1 MKKIVL
7 FIALIIVGL
16 GLNAQ
21 AVGDVTTIDY
31 DGYSL
36 EFKVTSV
43 EPYKC
48 EVRCSNYPQTYT
60 SIIIPSE
67 VEIGNY
73 VCSVTDIGE
82 GAFENCTNLTS
93 IELPKTITY
102 IGYRAFIGCSNM
114 IGLRCYAEEVP
125 ETHWLNPFDSP
136 ANINIQVPEQ
146 SVREYNETY
155 PWAHYCV
162 THIHTYFIN
171 GETTID
177 YGDYS
182 LFFSATSIEP
192 AECMFDGVSIH
203 NTSVSITIPST
214 VTIDGIEYK
223 VTSIGYHAIYE
234 DSHVTEIV
242 IPNTVTYIAKNAIN
256 AWKLSHLEI
265 PNSVTYIG
273 NEAFYNCSSLISI
286 EIPSSV
292 TYIGRNPFSASLTS
306 IVVEKGNPIYD
317 SRENCNAIIETSSNT
332 LITGCQNTLIPK
344 TVTTIGN
351 GAFYHCSNLT
361 RIDIPSSVTTIG
373 SSAFFYCSKLK
384 SIRCYSESVPQ
395 TANTAFDY
403 VPSDMQIQV
412 PEQSKG
418 LYREASPW
426 NKYTII
432 KIYPYHYGEKYVVE
446 EYDGYSLRF
455 ELNPATEKIEVCC
468 ETKPS
473 LPTSVTIPLHVTI
486 DNVEYAVTDIQNA
499 AFQNCSNITSVD
511 IPNTVTTIGSSAF
524 AYCTKL
530 KSIRCY
536 SESVPQTANTAFDNV
551 PSDMQIQVPEQS
563 KGLYR
568 EASPWNKY
576 TIIKIYP
583 YHYGEKYVV
592 EEYDGYSLRFE
603 LNPATEKIEVCCETK
618 PSLPTSVTIPL
629 HVTIDNVE
637 YAVTDIQNAA
647 FQNCSNITSVDIPNT
662 VTTIGSSA
670 FEGCSNLT
678 SIKLPEGIT
687 DVRDNTFNGCSSL
700 KRVELLSQAPV
711 VFHSGS
717 LSACSSLR
725 GIRLHGGWCSN
736 TSSDAFGKNASSSI
750 NVQVPEIYVNAFKN
764 AEPWSKFNITKHY
777 SHFIGDYEI
786 INYGD
791 YSLRYTIILDDN
803 KEITSEVS
811 GGKSTPDVETTI
823 VIPES
828 VEIDG
833 ILVSVTQIGYFS
845 EWNKV
850 VGLEIPSTITYI
862 VAGGLPLYNLET
874 INVDEDNV
882 IYDSRNNCNA
892 IINTEKKEL
901 VAGCKNTIIPEDIRY
916 IGYMA
921 FDGCN
926 LRMIEIPDNIYEIRD
941 YAFSGCYNL
950 RCIRCYG
957 TPDVQ
962 VTSNY
967 GGNIRYTAFNGCPKT
982 MNIQVLDENIGYFEN
997 NSPWNEFI
1005 ISKIYPYP
1013 YFLGESSTVEYDGYK
1028 LKFTICNL
1036 DMPSCEVSC
1045 VKAPDSLMSIEI
1057 PATAVIADATFNVTK
1072 IADNGFA
1079 NKSNITGVNFPSTLT
1094 SIGNNAFANCSD
1106 LERLFFGNN
1115 LIFTTLGENAFADC
1129 TKLSA
1134 IDMPSNVTT
1143 INKGTFKNCI
1153 AFKNII
1159 LPNYVSTI
1167 ADSAFYNCSNLTSL
1181 NLPQFVNSIGNKAFS
1196 NCSNLI
1202 SLKCHAENVPTTA
1215 ESAFDN
1221 LPNNMIIQVPPTSVG
1236 LYNKVSPWNKFSV
1249 VGGFSYL
1256 ITAAPNDYSYGIVS
1270 GAGTYNAGANV
1281 TLVANPLQSSI
1292 FDYWTEN
1299 GMVVSTD
1306 AEYSFTIERDRI
1318 LIANFNSRHWNADK
1332 EQYSGKMSMMA
1343 KVEING
1349 QEQNNPY
1356 LEVGAFCGDEV
1367 RGSQRLK
1374 YIGNNRGSFLLEMDI
1389 FGKDNDVISFKLF
1402 DHEKNIE
1409 LNLFNDEDIKFDD
1422 KGSLGSENTPY
1433 IISFNEKNDD
1443 NDDDANEDEDGNED
1457 GNDIPT
1463 PKPLDAPENIEA
1475 KALSSSS
1482 IMLTWDHV
1490 EDALKYHV
1498 YQDDEFIAIAEETEF
1513 LVEGLEADTRYCFY
1527 VIAVNDSIESDE
1539 SDEDCA
1545 RTKDGESINE
1555 LSSSINIYPNP
1566 VDNELILATELR
1578 VEEIAIYDIYGRM
1591 TTVYGLQ
1598 TTDFI
1603 HTIDVAD
1610 LEAGVYFVNI
1620 KTENGNIVKRFIKN

>member
-1 MKKIVL
+1 MKKI
-7 FIALIIVGL
+7 ITALIIILFAEYVSAQSLIFEKNGERIEPGRTEIIVNKIDDYL
-16 GLNAQ
+16 DFYDLFQYEFNVINNTTEKLNVQLDWNIADGSSELNMTWGHCFHSSYMNPPVEQ
-21 AVGDVTTIDY
+21 ELLPNSSLSFDVSISYFDINDLHCLLEYSFYIEETDERYSFELLFQYQPIVNVGDKATISYNDYALYFYVTNTEPVECSV
-31 DGYSL
+31 GCESVKNGNSL
-36 EFKVTSV
+36 YNNVH
-43 EPYKC
+43 
-48 EVRCSNYPQTYT
+48 
-60 SIIIPSE
+60 IIIPSTVSINNIE
-67 VEIGNY
+67 CTVTTIINNGFGNNNYKKYFKQITIPNTITHIGNSAFRSSNTY
-73 VCSVTDIGE
+73 NVFFEENSKLVSIGE
-82 GAFENCTNLTS
+82 GAFNGCDNLSS
-93 IELPKTITY
+93 I
-102 IGYRAFIGCSNM
+102 
-114 IGLRCYAEEVP
+114 
-125 ETHWLNPFDSP
+125 
-136 ANINIQVPEQ
+136 Q
-146 SVREYNETY
+146 
-155 PWAHYCV
+155 
-162 THIHTYFIN
+162 
-171 GETTID
+171 
-177 YGDYS
+177 
-182 LFFSATSIEP
+182 
-192 AECMFDGVSIH
+192 
-203 NTSVSITIPST
+203 
-214 VTIDGIEYK
+214 
-223 VTSIGYHAIYE
+223 
-234 DSHVTEIV
+234 
-242 IPNTVTYIAKNAIN
+242 IPNTVTSIGDRAFNGCN
-256 AWKLSHLEI
+256 KLASITFED
-265 PNSVTYIG
+265 NSQITSIG
-273 NEAFYNCSSLISI
+273 NYVFYDCWELNTIHIPSSVVSIGSNAFACDDRGAGLETITFEENSQLVSIGSSAFKGSRLKSI

-292 TYIGRNPFSASLTS
+292 TS
-306 IVVEKGNPIYD
+306 IE
-317 SRENCNAIIETSSNT
+317 
-332 LITGCQNTLIPK
+332 
-344 TVTTIGN
+344 
-351 GAFYHCSNLT
+351 
-361 RIDIPSSVTTIG
+361 
-373 SSAFFYCSKLK
+373 
-384 SIRCYSESVPQ
+384 
-395 TANTAFDY
+395 
-403 VPSDMQIQV
+403 
-412 PEQSKG
+412 
-418 LYREASPW
+418 
-426 NKYTII
+426 
-432 KIYPYHYGEKYVVE
+432 
-446 EYDGYSLRF
+446 
-455 ELNPATEKIEVCC
+455 
-468 ETKPS
+468 
-473 LPTSVTIPLHVTI
+473 
-486 DNVEYAVTDIQNA
+486 
-499 AFQNCSNITSVD
+499 
-511 IPNTVTTIGSSAF
+511 
-524 AYCTKL
+524 
-530 KSIRCY
+530 
-536 SESVPQTANTAFDNV
+536 
-551 PSDMQIQVPEQS
+551 
-563 KGLYR
+563 
-568 EASPWNKY
+568 
-576 TIIKIYP
+576 
-583 YHYGEKYVV
+583 
-592 EEYDGYSLRFE
+592 
-603 LNPATEKIEVCCETK
+603 
-618 PSLPTSVTIPL
+618 
-629 HVTIDNVE
+629 
-637 YAVTDIQNAA
+637 
-647 FQNCSNITSVDIPNT
+647 
-662 VTTIGSSA
+662 SSA
-670 FEGCSNLT
+670 FEGCGLTEIKIPDGITSIKSSTFAGCYSLKIVEIPYSVTTIEYNAFGMKRDYYSTVNTACKNLSVIEIPDGVTYIGENAFEGSGLTKIIIPESVTTIESKTFKNCSKLVDVTIPNTVTSIGDHAFSGCVSLMEITIPNSVTSIGAYAFSGEEDEDEEACVILSNVIFEENSKLVSLGTSVFGNCSDLKTIVIPRNVTNLGTDIFFNCYNLTNVTFEEDSQLSSISSGAFYNCSRLKEIVIPKNVNRIGGVYYDNSYCDYYGAFENCTKLKNVYFEDNSELT
-678 SIKLPEGIT
+678 SIEAAAFRGCTSLVDFIIPKGVSSIGGVKTKYGDDE
-687 DVRDNTFNGCSSL
+687 FNGPFEGCSSL
-700 KRVELLSQAPV
+700 EKLS
-711 VFHSGS
+711 FEEGS
-717 LSACSSLR
+717 QLKQIKFAAFVGCPNLKSIIIPASVTSIE
-725 GIRLHGGWCSN
+725 GISEDDYCCG
-736 TSSDAFGKNASSSI
+736 AFSKEMETIIFEDDSMLKTIGVA
-750 NVQVPEIYVNAFKN
+750 AFKDV
-764 AEPWSKFNITKHY
+764 SI
-777 SHFIGDYEI
+777 SHIDI
-786 INYGD
+786 PN
-791 YSLRYTIILDDN
+791 S
-803 KEITSEVS
+803 V
-811 GGKSTPDVETTI
+811 KSI
-823 VIPES
+823 
-828 VEIDG
+828 
-833 ILVSVTQIGYFS
+833 
-845 EWNKV
+845 
-850 VGLEIPSTITYI
+850 
-862 VAGGLPLYNLET
+862 A
-874 INVDEDNV
+874 
-882 IYDSRNNCNA
+882 
-892 IINTEKKEL
+892 
-901 VAGCKNTIIPEDIRY
+901 
-916 IGYMA
+916 
-921 FDGCN
+921 
-926 LRMIEIPDNIYEIRD
+926 D
-941 YAFSGCYNL
+941 YAFSGCDNLKSL
-950 RCIRCYG
+950 RCFPENVPATGESVFQNC
-957 TPDVQ
+957 PDDM
-962 VTSNY
+962 
-967 GGNIRYTAFNGCPKT
+967 I
-982 MNIQVLDENIGYFEN
+982 IQVQEQSIDKYKVE
-997 NSPWNEFI
+997 SPWNEFFI
-1005 ISKIYPYP
+1005 TKIYPYV
-1013 YFLGESSTVEYDGYK
+1013 LGESSTVEYDGYK

-1045 VKAPDSLMSIEI
+1045 AKAPDSLMSIEI

-1143 INKGTFKNCI
+1143 INKGAFKNCI

-1457 GNDIPT
+1457 GNDTPT

-1498 YQDDEFIAIAEETEF
+1498 YQDDEFIAIVEETEF
-1513 LVEGLEADTRYCFY
+1513 LVEGLEAETRYCFY
-1527 VIAVNDSIESDE
+1527 VTAVNDSIESDE

-1545 RTKDGESINE
+1545 RTKDGEGINE